1 MIDTEKAKARIERL
15 NTWNRCEF
23 FDDGSVKYY
32 RDSELL
38 ETLRDV
44 EREASEDAKLIFV
57 ERRKPASDSTP
68 DGSDGTTN

>member
-1 MIDTEKAKARIERL
+1 MIDREKAKARIERL

-23 FDDGSVKYY
+23 FDDGSIKYY

-44 EREASEDAKLIFV
+44 DREPSEDARLIFT
-57 ERRKPASDSTP
+57 ERKPS
-68 DGSDGTTN
+68 SDGTPNGFDGA